1 MDPVT
6 QSAQISSSQGFADGQ
21 NSAPKESKLSDSFL
35 SSSPVS
41 LIQSPQDKRVVLGSD
56 KSCEGV
62 ATSLR
67 FPSKPGSFSLGN
79 YGSEAGP
86 PDSPPDSPIKTSPVS
101 ERIKALEALAA
112 KKQQSDFRS
121 DGGFSLFRDRHHE
134 KPPTDSSKSPIENQ
148 MSPNEK
154 ITPTIQKMGGS
165 SEQESPGS
173 PFEVL
178 GDLRQ
183 VNEFEE
189 TEEWMKAHLPP
200 VPDLT
205 SVDLTEG
212 TNSVESKDK
221 GTRVVIPTSFTSVP
235 DAFMDS
241 PVEAPSV
248 KDDFSN
254 ARKQPNVEEEF
265 DFNFLPTAYMWD
277 QQDKSD
283 DQPPSNLDS
292 VIASPPAGFGPSC
305 PEAKQNASDE
315 EKASL
320 TRDPEPSEADS
331 SGESDDTVI
340 EDEAGAPTSAPHP
353 SFEPQLSKD
362 PTATPAPSN
371 VPPAEKETPP
381 PKSER
386 KLMQVP
392 TINVIETDE
401 PNYSEEEMEM
411 EPEAEDVDYEIEN
424 PPASQSPETSQSPED
439 TKTELPKTRPLETE
453 FMEGY
458 SPPSSPVDS
467 DAEYSPK
474 RNVVASFPE
483 IDNQESAAQSET
495 LPTPAPKDTASGV
508 SQAQADKSQT
518 TPKKMN
524 EEPSQFTLTNAEVDF
539 PDNDD
544 EWSDEAQEHTQPKLY
559 DKSNMPTK
567 ETFMQTVPLSKTTFM
582 QDDIYDRQSFD
593 YDYDASSPMDDIDH
607 KELSNAKERFLSDP
621 SPTDPETLNACS
633 AQTDVTENRQSLGD
647 IASLKDESS
656 PEQADQPSLREYP
669 PNPYSSFQSEAQ
681 SSFNEQESDQKMSND
696 VVADGAQ
703 NESSISEPTDSFVEF
718 MRECLKSRQDEE
730 DPDSVHQ
737 DVHGKSELNKTSLHP
752 SQLPP
757 TVVMDLEQEQLT
769 ISALKELC
777 SSQEEAAS
785 DRDQTDLS
793 AASLQQSSLASVT
806 NPPCSQH
813 NRAYDSKYSKE
824 VEAIDELVAEAYHL
838 AEHVLTAIL
847 THLSA
852 KDLIHWR
859 DPKKSGVAFGL
870 SLLMLLSLA
879 AFSIISVVSYLLLA
893 LLCVTITFRIYKSVV
908 QAVQK
913 SNEGH
918 PFKALIDKDVS
929 IAPETFRKHV
939 DASLT
944 YINRALKQM
953 SHLFLVEDLVDS
965 LKLAVVMWL
974 LTYVGAVFNGITI
987 LILADILLFTVPPI
1001 YEKNKT
1007 QIDQYIDL
1015 ARTQVNNTIA
1025 KLQEKLP
1032 GAMKRS
1038 KTE

>member
-1 MDPVT
+1 
-6 QSAQISSSQGFADGQ
+6 
-21 NSAPKESKLSDSFL
+21 
-35 SSSPVS
+35 
-41 LIQSPQDKRVVLGSD
+41 
-56 KSCEGV
+56 
-62 ATSLR
+62 
-67 FPSKPGSFSLGN
+67 
-79 YGSEAGP
+79 
-86 PDSPPDSPIKTSPVS
+86 
-101 ERIKALEALAA
+101 
-112 KKQQSDFRS
+112 
-121 DGGFSLFRDRHHE
+121 
-134 KPPTDSSKSPIENQ
+134 
-148 MSPNEK
+148 
-154 ITPTIQKMGGS
+154 MGGS

-292 VIASPPAGFGPSC
+292 LIASPPAGFGPSC

-483 IDNQESAAQSET
+483 IDSQESAAQSET
-495 LPTPAPKDTASGV
+495 LPKPAPKDTASGV

-647 IASLKDESS
+647 IASLKDEAS
-656 PEQADQPSLREYP
+656 PDQADQPSLREYP

-777 SSQEEAAS
+777 SSQEEEAS

-847 THLSA
+847 THLSGNISFFWA
-852 KDLIHWR
+852 
-859 DPKKSGVAFGL
+859 A
-870 SLLMLLSLA
+870 SLLTSRTLHSW
-879 AFSIISVVSYLLLA
+879 SIL
-893 LLCVTITFRIYKSVV
+893 
-908 QAVQK
+908 
-913 SNEGH
+913 
-918 PFKALIDKDVS
+918 
-929 IAPETFRKHV
+929 
-939 DASLT
+939 
-944 YINRALKQM
+944 
-953 SHLFLVEDLVDS
+953 
-965 LKLAVVMWL
+965 
-974 LTYVGAVFNGITI
+974 
-987 LILADILLFTVPPI
+987 
-1001 YEKNKT
+1001 
-1007 QIDQYIDL
+1007 
-1015 ARTQVNNTIA
+1015 
-1025 KLQEKLP
+1025 
-1032 GAMKRS
+1032 
-1038 KTE
+1038 